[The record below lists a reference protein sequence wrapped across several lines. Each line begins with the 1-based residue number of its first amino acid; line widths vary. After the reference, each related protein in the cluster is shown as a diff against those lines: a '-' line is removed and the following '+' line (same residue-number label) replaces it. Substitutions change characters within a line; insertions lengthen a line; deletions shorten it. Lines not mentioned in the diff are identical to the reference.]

1 MMNRSGTVAL
11 LALTM
16 VFAVGWNLGGPP
28 VAHIMEL
35 RNLITAREMADTGQW
50 LLPTMNGELRLA
62 KPPLP
67 TWLAALGAVV
77 GGGFRDLT
85 AMRLPTV
92 FAALIG
98 AVATVAYSRTLKLA
112 HGTSWLAALVLTT
125 TFLYAHESRLA
136 TWDVPAH
143 AFAMAG
149 IATVASSKSG
159 SRPWIVVVAGV
170 FFAASILS
178 KGPVA
183 PAVLALPWLG
193 VTAYWRREDL
203 VIGWRGLGILVGV
216 TFTLG
221 LAWPLHVYLHA
232 PGPLA
237 DTVIHEAGTWIG
249 YHTRPPWFY
258 ATAPLML
265 GVWAPVG
272 VAVLLAPWLAPR
284 WASRHETRILL
295 AWTLLSLIILA
306 LIPMKKDRYLLPV
319 LFPWSIAVAHWW
331 SSPRDI
337 DAHIARAVAR
347 IQTCWAVAFVSVA
360 ALGLPVLALWKPL
373 EPMEIAVAAVLLVTG
388 FVAVLAVTLGSS
400 EPARRAVYA
409 SLAAALTVMASG
421 WHLQSRLELPH
432 VQRAEFADVGRRDG
446 RLDLPAF
453 SSDARSLGLVWDVGR
468 PLSPLPADGPAFE
481 RTMDEWGVDP
491 PWRVLWLA
499 REAPARDEGLRSLA
513 TWGFGVQVERG
524 DTFVRRWEEGTE
536 AHWLSIVTVHPKGEG
551 S

>member
-1 MMNRSGTVAL
+1 
-11 LALTM
+11 
-16 VFAVGWNLGGPP
+16 
-28 VAHIMEL
+28 MEL
-35 RNLITAREMADTGQW
+35 RNLITAREMVDTGQW

-67 TWLAALGAVV
+67 TWLAALGALV

-98 AVATVAYSRTLKLA
+98 AVAVATYSRALKLA
-112 HGTSWLAALVLTT
+112 NRTSWLAALVLTT

-149 IATVASSKSG
+149 IATVVSSG
-159 SRPWIVVVAGV
+159 NGRRPWMIVVAGV

-183 PAVLALPWLG
+183 LAVLALPWLV

-203 VIGWRGLGILVGV
+203 AIGWRGLGILVGV
-216 TFTLG
+216 TLTLG
-221 LAWPLHVYLHA
+221 LAWPLHVHLHA

-272 VAVLLAPWLAPR
+272 VAALLTPWLAPR
-284 WASRHETRILL
+284 LASRHETRILL
-295 AWTLLSLIILA
+295 SWTIVSLILIA

-337 DAHIARAVAR
+337 DPHIARGVAR
-347 IQTCWAVAFVSVA
+347 IQTYWAVAFVSVA
-360 ALGLPVLALWKPL
+360 ALGLPVLALWRPL
-373 EPMEIAVAAVLLVTG
+373 ETMETVVAAILLAAG
-388 FVAVLAVTLGSS
+388 FVVVLAVTLGMS
-400 EPARRAVYA
+400 EPGRRAVYA
-409 SLAAALTVMASG
+409 SLGAALAVMAAG

-432 VQRAEFADVGRRDG
+432 VRKAEFADVGRRDG
-446 RLDLPAF
+446 RLALPAF
-453 SSDARSLGLVWDVGR
+453 SSDARSLGFVWDVGR
-468 PLSPLPADGPAFE
+468 PLSPFPADGPAFE
-481 RTMDEWGVDP
+481 RTMDKWGVDP

-499 REAPARDEGLRSLA
+499 REPPPRDEGLRSLA
-513 TWGFGVQVERG
+513 AWGFGVQVARG
-524 DTFVRRWEEGTE
+524 DTFVRHWEEGAE
-536 AHWLSIVTVHPKGEG
+536 AHWLSLVTVYPKREG
-551 S
+551 P